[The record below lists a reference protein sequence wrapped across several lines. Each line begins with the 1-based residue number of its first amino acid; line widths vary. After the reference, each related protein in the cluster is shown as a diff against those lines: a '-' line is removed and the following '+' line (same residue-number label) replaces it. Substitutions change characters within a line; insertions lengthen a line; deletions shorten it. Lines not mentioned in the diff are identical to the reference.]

1 MIFSINLFA
10 YRIYTINFSNSS
22 SLIFRI
28 IFVVP
33 PRPGEFSRPA
43 TAVGRGLP
51 GCGKAELM
59 LFLRRS
65 KILRYSDTMTS
76 LYSFCLEG
84 KYAPFT
90 ELSEASVYFIHASC
104 GCGALSE
111 RSELCGA
118 IANKRMYEIRKRSV
132 FSKRSVYLLQAITFK
147 SFFSL
152 FSFPNLP
159 HQFRQLAIFPGY
171 IAVVLCLMWQLAVRA
186 VFDSLICHS
195 EIPAAFIPQR
205 IQWTIAEQTVKI
217 LGICSRMTRK
227 IFTFFVTEKCI
238 MFSFPIW
245 FLHLFLP
252 PLLTSSISL

>member
-132 FSKRSVYLLQAITFK
+132 FSKRS
-147 SFFSL
+147 
-152 FSFPNLP
+152 
-159 HQFRQLAIFPGY
+159 GY
-171 IAVVLCLMWQLAVRA
+171 
-186 VFDSLICHS
+186 SHNN
-195 EIPAAFIPQR
+195 
-205 IQWTIAEQTVKI
+205 
-217 LGICSRMTRK
+217 
-227 IFTFFVTEKCI
+227 
-238 MFSFPIW
+238 
-245 FLHLFLP
+245 
-252 PLLTSSISL
+252 

>member
-1 MIFSINLFA
+1 MVLWVS
-10 YRIYTINFSNSS
+10 
-22 SLIFRI
+22 
-28 IFVVP
+28 VQ
-33 PRPGEFSRPA
+33 
-43 TAVGRGLP
+43 
-51 GCGKAELM
+51 
-59 LFLRRS
+59 
-65 KILRYSDTMTS
+65 
-76 LYSFCLEG
+76 EG
-84 KYAPFT
+84 IYAPFT

-171 IAVVLCLMWQLAVRA
+171 IAVVLCLMGQLAVRA

-227 IFTFFVTEKCI
+227 IFTFFVTEKSI
-238 MFSFPIW
+238 MFPFPIW
-245 FLHLFLP
+245 FLHFNTSLSSTSYFTIDIFHFYIIIYLLRSGFV
-252 PLLTSSISL
+252 PLGYLVLSGLLASFFIFTIS